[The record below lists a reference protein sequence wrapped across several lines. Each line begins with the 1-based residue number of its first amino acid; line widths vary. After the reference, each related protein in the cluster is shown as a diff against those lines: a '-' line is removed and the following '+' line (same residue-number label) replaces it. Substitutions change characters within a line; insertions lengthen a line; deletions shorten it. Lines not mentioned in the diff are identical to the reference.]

1 MSDKQDQKKKD
12 GENANKQRHEMHE
25 HEHQIEAGRKS
36 HAHNPATDVEQ
47 VTSSHSMH
55 EHGLQN
61 KEVNKEHRK
70 EVDIHS
76 DDKNERHTHVPK
88 AEQMAHDLE
97 AEEAKKA

>member
-1 MSDKQDQKKKD
+1 MSDEKKKD
-12 GENANKQRHEMHE
+12 GHRTEKQHHEMHE
-25 HEHQIEAGRKS
+25 HEKQIEHGRDA
-36 HAHNPATDVEQ
+36 HAHNPASDVGQ

-61 KEVNKEHRK
+61 KEVNKQHDK

-88 AEQMAHDLE
+88 AEQMEHDLQ
-97 AEEAKKA
+97 AEESKKG

>member
-12 GENANKQRHEMHE
+12 GENADKKHHEMHE
-25 HEHQIEAGRKS
+25 HEHEIEVGHDS
-36 HAHNPATDVEQ
+36 HAHNPAADVGQ
-47 VTSSHSMH
+47 ATSSHSMH

-70 EVDIHS
+70 EVNIHS
-76 DDKNERHTHVPK
+76 DDKNQRHTHVPK
-88 AEQMAHDLE
+88 SEQMEHDLE